1 MFFIDRFLLIGPLL
15 VLVGIASSRF
25 SARVGLPVLVLF
37 VAVGMAAGSEGLGGI
52 AFENYGLAHALGTAA
67 LAVILFDGGLRTS
80 EEAVRRSLA
89 PALSLATVGVL
100 VTSVLTG
107 GAAMLL
113 LGLDPLQAILLGAI
127 VGSTD
132 AAAVFSVM
140 RSSGVNVDERVEAT
154 LEVESGMN
162 DPMAVFLVLAL
173 VLTATQDLS
182 FGAGAFLLARQV
194 VVGVV
199 IGWGVGR
206 LASAALARIR
216 LSAAGLY
223 PVFTASAGL
232 LAYGAAATAGGSG
245 FLAVYLAG
253 ITVAARPL
261 VFRRGILLF
270 HDGAAWLAQICLF
283 VLLGLLSFPSRL
295 VDVAGPGLLLAGT
308 LILIA
313 RPLAVGI
320 ALAPFGFA
328 WRELLFV
335 SWAGLRG
342 AVPIVLAIYPLLFG
356 VPDAEILFDLAFFVV
371 LVSAVT
377 QGWSLPVMARLLG
390 LQRPRPPAALVELE
404 ISALQDVNGD
414 IVEYGVPEGSRA
426 DGRMLRDLP
435 LPDEAV
441 VAMVARG
448 ATVIPPR
455 GSTVLLPGDH
465 VFVVVTGGRD
475 AVDALFRPGPAADA
489 KPPSALATGPASFLG
504 GRVTFPLPG
513 DTPLEVLEEFYG
525 IVVEGAPGERT
536 VAEELRRRL
545 GGRLAVGRGMVVG
558 SAKIHVRRLGED
570 GEVAEAE
577 LYVPPPGD

>member
-1 MFFIDRFLLIGPLL
+1 MFFIDRVLLIGPLL

-25 SARVGLPVLVLF
+25 SAKVGLPVLVLF

-80 EEAVRRSLA
+80 EAAVRRALA
-89 PALSLATVGVL
+89 PALTLATVGVL

-113 LGLDPLQAILLGAI
+113 LNLEPLQAILLGAI

-140 RSSGVNVDERVEAT
+140 RSSGVNVEERVEAT

-173 VLTATQDLS
+173 VLTATGELS
-182 FGAGAFLLARQV
+182 FGEGAFLLVRQV
-194 VVGVV
+194 LVGGVVGWV
-199 IGWGVGR
+199 VGR
-206 LASAALARIR
+206 LASAALARLR

-245 FLAVYLAG
+245 FLSVYVAG
-253 ITVAARPL
+253 ITLAARPL

-308 LILIA
+308 LILVA
-313 RPLAVGI
+313 RPVAV
-320 ALAPFGFA
+320 AVSLAPFGFS
-328 WRELLFV
+328 WREHLFV

-356 VPDAEILFDLAFFVV
+356 LPGAALLFDLAFFVV

-377 QGWSLPVMARLLG
+377 QGWSLPIVARLLG
-390 LQRPRPPAALVELE
+390 LQRPRPPSAQVELE
-404 ISALQDVNGD
+404 ISSLQDVNGD

-426 DGRMLRDLP
+426 AGRMLRDLP
-435 LPDEAV
+435 LPDQAV

-465 VFVVVTGGRD
+465 VFVVVTGARE
-475 AVDALFRPGPAADA
+475 AVDALFRPGSADA
-489 KPPSALATGPASFLG
+489 PPPSALTASPASFAG
-504 GRVTFPLPG
+504 GRVSFPLPG
-513 DTPLEVLEEFYG
+513 DTPLEALEEFYG
-525 IVVEGAPGERT
+525 IVVEGAPGDRT

-545 GGRLAVGRGMVVG
+545 GDRLAVGRGMVVG
-558 SAKIHVRRLGED
+558 TAKIHVRRLADD
-570 GEVAEAE
+570 GEVDQAE